1 MTSKKERVE
10 RRQEKRFRVSDS
22 AFVVTTPGDPKVGRI
37 IDISINGLAFAYVG
51 KDGPSDKSTE
61 VSIFSEGCGFC
72 VYKVP
77 CDIILDSGPD
87 ISSSAPLGI
96 RQCRVK
102 FGELKQRQISELK
115 GFIQHYA
122 AGQA

>member
-1 MTSKKERVE
+1 
-10 RRQEKRFRVSDS
+10 
-22 AFVVTTPGDPKVGRI
+22 VGRI
-37 IDISINGLAFAYVG
+37 IDISANGLAFTYIG
-51 KDGPSDKSTE
+51 RDGPSDKSTE
-61 VSIFSEGCGFC
+61 VSIFSRGCGFC

-102 FGELKQRQISELK
+102 FGELKQKQISELK
-115 GFIQHYA
+115 GFIEHYA
-122 AGQA
+122 IGQA